1 MIAATARRG
10 QTASDSPAL
19 TTRTTNTANQQDGT
33 YTQAATVYAP
43 ARNGT
48 DNGVPYNTTPT
59 AAGSFGQTLT
69 GDAADDLLAE
79 QPLELIEVAEM
90 YALGA
95 MLAEELPTA
104 AADALGA
111 GYDSPALCQLAG
123 AHGADA
129 ESIRKLFRKS
139 LGELGIPV
147 PPPSQAGSAMARRVA
162 GAIASG
168 AVIPYDGARR
178 IWWEIYAR
186 FPQLKE
192 LRAPHGPHAQCSSAR
207 TSVGLPERQVACE
220 GLVENFLADVE
231 FDLAELVVDGVKV
244 GDQAL
249 VGGALED
256 ADGADDGDAQCHGF
270 GTGLLLIKQDCVG
283 VNLLG
288 QTDGIALPAVADHRG
303 IHG

>member
-1 MIAATARRG
+1 M
-10 QTASDSPAL
+10 
-19 TTRTTNTANQQDGT
+19 
-33 YTQAATVYAP
+33 
-43 ARNGT
+43 
-48 DNGVPYNTTPT
+48 
-59 AAGSFGQTLT
+59 
-69 GDAADDLLAE
+69 
-79 QPLELIEVAEM
+79 ELIEVAEM

-192 LRAPHGPHAQCSSAR
+192 LRPFVALASDYEDDEADRANYSRMIVEESKKLLAR
-207 TSVGLPERQVACE
+207 P
-220 GLVENFLADVE
+220 
-231 FDLAELVVDGVKV
+231 DG
-244 GDQAL
+244 
-249 VGGALED
+249 
-256 ADGADDGDAQCHGF
+256 
-270 GTGLLLIKQDCVG
+270 
-283 VNLLG
+283 
-288 QTDGIALPAVADHRG
+288 
-303 IHG
+303 